1 MPVPARR
8 TAALVVTALT
18 AVALLLVPA
27 SPAVAH
33 NSLLTAAPAKDA
45 VLTAPPDKITLK
57 FLQKLNPA
65 FTTITLSDANQRKV
79 PTSDPVVTGTTGA
92 VTVAQALPNGS
103 YTVAYRVVS
112 TDGHPVQGSYRFTV
126 ADPTA
131 DTPSPPAATPTAPPV
146 QATPAA
152 LESSRA
158 TAVGTDGQSPPVG
171 LTITGAALAALAV
184 ITAVL
189 LRRRARRR

>member
-1 MPVPARR
+1 MPTPARR
-8 TAALVVTALT
+8 TVATLVATALT

-33 NSLLTAAPAKDA
+33 NSLLAATPAEDA
-45 VLTAPPDKITLK
+45 VLTAPPGTITLK
-57 FLQKLNPA
+57 FLQKLNPT

-79 PTSDPVVTGTTGA
+79 PTSDPVVTGATGA

-131 DTPSPPAATPTAPPV
+131 DTPIPPAATPAAPTD

-152 LESSRA
+152 PVSSLA
-158 TAVGTDGQSPPVG
+158 AGQGPPLG
-171 LTITGAALAALAV
+171 LIITGVTLAVIAV
-184 ITAVL
+184 ITAM